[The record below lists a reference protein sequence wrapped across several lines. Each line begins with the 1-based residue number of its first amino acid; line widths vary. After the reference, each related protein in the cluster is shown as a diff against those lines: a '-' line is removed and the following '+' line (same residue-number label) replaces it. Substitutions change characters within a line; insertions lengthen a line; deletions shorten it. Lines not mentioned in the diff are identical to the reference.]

1 MIQDILPHKY
11 DNSFKQPALA
21 KDSFLLY
28 IHRGTILLRGRD
40 EQGKENQ
47 EQGKKQDYREK
58 IYASAHT
65 LPAPDALEL
74 PAAAQLEETG
84 LIPGLSARAEYL
96 FSIDEIPYFMV
107 RSAEGDPALKLAE
120 EENQETFHE
129 GGQDGCRKFSFQGPA
144 YFRIMQPEYQ
154 AFAAITAVQL
164 FRWKE
169 SRKFCGCCGS
179 RTEDSRTERALVCTK
194 CGHTEYPKICPAV
207 IVAVTDGDRLL
218 MSRYKGRAY
227 RGYAL
232 IAGFVE
238 IGETFEETVRRE
250 VMEEVGLKVKNIRY
264 YKSQPWAFTDTEM
277 IGFFAEL
284 DGDDAIRLQEDELSE
299 AGWYRR
305 DEIPE
310 DVSSIS
316 VGSEMK
322 MAFKH
327 QRI

>member
-1 MIQDILPHKY
+1 MTQDILPHKY

-21 KDSFLLY
+21 KDSFRLATL
-28 IHRGTILLRGRD
+28 HRGTILLRGRD
-40 EQGKENQ
+40 EQGEENQ

-65 LPAPDALEL
+65 LPAPDAFVEL

-120 EENQETFHE
+120 EENQETFQE
-129 GGQDGCRKFSFQGPA
+129 DGSGKFSFQGPA